1 MLRLSLIG
9 SALIAITVVIHAT
22 GTTAWVRH
30 LSKKFAGKSLTT
42 GRRATLILVNTAL
55 IVFVLHTLEIVVW
68 AGAYQLL
75 LPVNELGTFEE
86 AVYFSFVTFTTL
98 GYGDITL
105 SEGWR
110 LLSGIEALNG
120 ILLVGWTTAMIF
132 SVVQN
137 IWRGIGENNTE
148 ESGEKHD

>member
-9 SALIAITVVIHAT
+9 SALIAITVVIHAI
-22 GTTAWVRH
+22 GTSAWVEH
-30 LSKKFAGKSLTT
+30 LSKKYADDSLV
-42 GRRATLILVNTAL
+42 GGGGAMLVLVHTAL
-55 IVFVLHTLEIVVW
+55 IVFALHTLEIVIW
-68 AGAYQLL
+68 AAAYLAL
-75 LPVNELGTFEE
+75 VPANELASFEE

-120 ILLVGWTTAMIF
+120 IILVGWTTAMIF
-132 SVVQN
+132 SVVQH
-137 IWRGIGENNTE
+137 IWQAHGQDN
-148 ESGEKHD
+148 KQ